1 MTCWPPIS
9 VRCWP
14 LWASSGARVDTAGEH
29 LTGGR
34 RLSWCACSGV
44 WVSRAAGA
52 GPSPG
57 SCGGWAAVPL
67 TALRAPFTLMMPFH
81 PSPVRMTTSD
91 RTWLG
96 SVGQI
101 CSPPASKYWIWSR
114 KTNYDA
120 PEALQDCCSLVYA
133 ICVNSLKQ
141 DTSDLQ
147 WLPDFSTCILLYLLL
162 FSEK

>member
-101 CSPPASKYWIWSR
+101 CSPPASQILNLIQKDKLW
-114 KTNYDA
+114 
-120 PEALQDCCSLVYA
+120 CSWGIA
-133 ICVNSLKQ
+133 R
-141 DTSDLQ
+141 
-147 WLPDFSTCILLYLLL
+147 LL
-162 FSEK
+162 FSCVCNLCKFTEAGYKWPAVATRL